1 VTDVAPLVRYD
12 QRVPTPARLTRTTR
26 IVVTVLLLVVLIGP
40 VGAAGPIA
48 HREVLPNG
56 IVLLVAERPAVP
68 IVAVR
73 AYSRAGAVLDPA
85 DRAGLAGL
93 TGSLLTRGT
102 AKRSGPELDSAIEF
116 VGGSLEAA
124 GGRDGMSI
132 SLAVLKRDLAL
143 GLDLMAEVMLSPT
156 FPEAEFKRK
165 VAQTQ
170 AAIKRSEEDPGT
182 VANRALARLVF
193 PGHPYGVPAEG
204 TVESVGRMTRE
215 DVVRFHRERVRP
227 DTTIIAVVGA
237 VTVAEARREI
247 VARFGGWTNPS
258 PAAPTVPEASP
269 GGAPKEERIKKD
281 LTQATVVFGRQA
293 IRQVDPDYF
302 PLAVASYVLG
312 GGSASRLYARVRDEG
327 GLAYAVYAYPS
338 PGRYGAS
345 FAVSAA
351 TRTAEVPKVIDIVR
365 EEMTRMGREPVNDH
379 ELKLAKEY
387 LIGSFPLRLV
397 TSGKVADFIVSVE
410 QQGLGLDYA
419 DKYKERIARVTVAD
433 VQRVSAKFL
442 APDTYNRVVVGALP

>member
-1 VTDVAPLVRYD
+1 MTRQIRYD
-12 QRVPTPARLTRTTR
+12 EPVPRPARVAR
-26 IVVTVLLLVVLIGP
+26 IAIVLLLLAAVSVP
-40 VGAAGPIA
+40 VDAAGPIA

-56 IVLLVAERPAVP
+56 IVLLVAERPAIP

-73 AYSRAGAVLDPA
+73 TFSRAGAVLDPP

-116 VGGSLEAA
+116 VGGSLESAA
-124 GGRDGMSI
+124 GRDGMSV

-143 GLDLMAEVMLSPT
+143 GLDLMAEVVLSPT

-182 VANRALARLVF
+182 VAGRELAKLVF
-193 PGHPYGVPAEG
+193 PNHPYGTPAEG
-204 TVESVGRMTRE
+204 TVESVGRITRE
-215 DVVRFHRERVRP
+215 DVVQFHRERVRP

-247 VARFGGWTNPS
+247 LARFGGWPKPTT
-258 PAAPTVPEASP
+258 AAPTVAQATA
-269 GGAPKEERIKKD
+269 GGTPKEERIKKD
-281 LTQATVVFGRQA
+281 LTQATLLFGRQA
-293 IRQVDPDYF
+293 IRQTDPEYF

-312 GGSASRLYARVRDEG
+312 GGSASRLYARVREEG
-327 GLAYAVYAYPS
+327 GLAYAVYSYPN

-365 EEMTRMGREPVNDH
+365 QEMARMGREPVTDR
-379 ELKLAKEY
+379 ELKLAKDY
-387 LIGSFPLRLV
+387 LIGSFPLRLD

-419 DKYKERIARVTVAD
+419 DRYKERIGRVTVAD